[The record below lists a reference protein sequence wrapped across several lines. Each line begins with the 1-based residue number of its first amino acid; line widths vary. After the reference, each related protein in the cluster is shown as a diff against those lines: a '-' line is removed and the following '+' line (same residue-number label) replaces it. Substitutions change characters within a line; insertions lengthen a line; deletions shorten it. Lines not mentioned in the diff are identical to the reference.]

1 MTEQNRGE
9 PSGVLKN
16 DVAATVIS
24 PDRRLQDDPG
34 KQDDPAKSPCFN
46 FHSRPRNQEI
56 GCSLILVTNLTRDNR
71 FIAPVCLAR
80 GTRGLDGLAV
90 DDVLAVG
97 GERCFK
103 NHRFTVRPADFNP
116 AQFILLPQPEM
127 RHRRVVRMK
136 PAAGFDLPHLMPLA
150 LRPVMNGDAAI
161 EEHVKG
167 GFHRLVK
174 LRYYNNLGG
183 KLGDFLH
190 FRGTLH
196 KVKPSPE
203 NSSNLL

>member
-1 MTEQNRGE
+1 
-9 PSGVLKN
+9 
-16 DVAATVIS
+16 
-24 PDRRLQDDPG
+24 
-34 KQDDPAKSPCFN
+34 
-46 FHSRPRNQEI
+46 
-56 GCSLILVTNLTRDNR
+56 
-71 FIAPVCLAR
+71 
-80 GTRGLDGLAV
+80 
-90 DDVLAVG
+90 
-97 GERCFK
+97 
-103 NHRFTVRPADFNP
+103 
-116 AQFILLPQPEM
+116 M

-161 EEHVKG
+161 EEHVKA